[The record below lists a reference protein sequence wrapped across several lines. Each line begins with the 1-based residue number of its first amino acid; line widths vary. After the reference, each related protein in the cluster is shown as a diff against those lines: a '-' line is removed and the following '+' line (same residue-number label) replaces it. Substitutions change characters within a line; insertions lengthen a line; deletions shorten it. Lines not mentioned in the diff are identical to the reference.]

1 MRKVIFFIVLL
12 LVLTP
17 LLNGCSFWER
27 DTKEPI
33 PSQEDRPLQ
42 KDPQLRETVF
52 YFPDSSQR
60 IIVPVRFN
68 VPWQEGIARATLGHT
83 VDGKVPREISALGLA
98 SLLPAGAEVL
108 GMTIRDGLARVD
120 FNRIFLNYDVD
131 HERNYIYGLV
141 FTLTEF
147 PTINRVEL
155 LVEGNNPGTL
165 PGGMAASEPFS
176 RNNGL
181 NLEIT
186 DEAEDAAQTERIILY
201 YLYQTALDAFFV
213 PVTRVIGKTDQI
225 VDRTVEEL
233 LSGPVPASPL
243 FSAIPRS
250 VTLENVTVQDGKVTV
265 RLAGDLSTA
274 GGGQLAANQIRDQ
287 LALTLTEIPGVM
299 EIEVLVSGNTP
310 QFAAGVSFPASFGR
324 PKKWNYVPAGE
335 NLDTLQ

>member
-1 MRKVIFFIVLL
+1 MRKVLYLLVLL

-17 LLNGCSFWER
+17 LISGCSFWKQ
-27 DTKEPI
+27 DTTDPV
-33 PSQEDRPLQ
+33 PPQEDRLPE
-42 KDPQLRETVF
+42 KDSQLRETVF

-68 VPWQEGIARATLGHT
+68 IPWQEGIAKATLGHT
-83 VDGKVPREISALGLA
+83 VDGHVPQEISALGLA
-98 SLLPAGAEVL
+98 PLLPAGTEVL
-108 GMTIRDGLARVD
+108 GMTIRDGLARID
-120 FNRIFLNYDVD
+120 FNRTFLDYDVNN
-131 HERNYIYGLV
+131 ERNYIYGLV

-155 LVEGNNPGTL
+155 LVEGSSPGTL
-165 PGGMAASEPFS
+165 PGGMPASEPFS
-176 RNNGL
+176 RSNGL

-186 DEAEDAAQTERIILY
+186 DAAEVDQADRVILY
-201 YLYQTALDAFFV
+201 YLYQTTQDAFFV
-213 PVTRVIGKTDQI
+213 PVTRVIAKTDQI
-225 VDRTVEEL
+225 VVRTVEEL
-233 LSGPVPASPL
+233 LSGPVPGSPL
-243 FSAIPRS
+243 FSAIPRTVS
-250 VTLENVTVQDGKVTV
+250 LENITVQNGKVTV
-265 RLAGDLSTA
+265 QLAGDLTTA